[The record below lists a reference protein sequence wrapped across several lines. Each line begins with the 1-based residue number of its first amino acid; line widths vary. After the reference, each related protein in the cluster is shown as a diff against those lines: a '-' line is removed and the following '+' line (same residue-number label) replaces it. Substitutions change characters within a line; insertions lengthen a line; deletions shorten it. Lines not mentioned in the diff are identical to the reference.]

1 MLALCVTCRP
11 AWQPWLLHQ
20 LAKQEHDYQLIVF
33 DDCSKPLE
41 GWPKDTVV
49 IRRADRLKMTLGEK
63 RQAVLCLAEPLDE
76 PFAWFDDDDWHP
88 KERLYMGSVMLNPT
102 NTVGSIPHELPWP
115 TVVGYHAG
123 IFVDV
128 KTLQT
133 RRLETGDS
141 VTFNGAVFAPHC
153 AKQRFQPMNR
163 GEDTAW
169 LRSVLKDATVVSS
182 PVMQH
187 AWMSHDGNVTGK
199 RGSMTFEG
207 ARFSRFDSWEK
218 SFLEKL

>member
-11 AWQPWLLHQ
+11 AWQPWLLHE
-20 LAKQEHDYQLIVF
+20 LAKQEHDHQLIVF
-33 DDCSKPLE
+33 DDCSTPLT
-41 GWPKDTVV
+41 WPERTVV
-49 IRRADRLKMTLGEK
+49 VRRENRLRMTLGEK
-63 RQAVLCLAEPLDE
+63 RQAVLCLAEPLNE

-88 KERLYMGSVMLNPT
+88 NARLA
-102 NTVGSIPHELPWP
+102 VGASLLAYENACDGTKID
-115 TVVGYHAG
+115 VIGYHAG

-153 AKQRFQPMNR
+153 AKQRFEPMNR
-163 GEDTAW
+163 GEDTMW
-169 LRSVLKDATVVSS
+169 LRSVLKDSTVVSS

-199 RGSMTFEG
+199 RGSMSFEG
-207 ARFSRFDSWEK
+207 ARFSRFDSWELE
-218 SFLEKL
+218 FLRSIK